1 MSAATINIEA
11 HRNMKQF
18 RHLKTILGSLTA
30 VLALLALVSVAQ
42 AEDKK
47 ESKAKPYTLDKC
59 IVSDEKLDADPG
71 MKSYSF
77 VHGGQEFKL
86 CCKSCLKDFNKNP
99 GKYVKKLKDAEA
111 EKAKGKK

>member
-1 MSAATINIEA
+1 
-11 HRNMKQF
+11 MKSSRYLQP
-18 RHLKTILGSLTA
+18 ILAGLSL
-30 VLALLALVSVAQ
+30 VVALVALTFAAQ
-42 AEDKK
+42 AEGKK

-77 VHGGQEFKL
+77 VHGDQEYKL

-111 EKAKGKK
+111 AKAKGKK